1 MYVSWMEFV
10 NARHFVS
17 YGCGGVIL
25 SFCQPIRAI
34 SLLKSPHRMC
44 LWFGCVV
51 IFSVMFCFII
61 GMYLMSSGCVGMFM
75 CIISHGCN
83 G

>member
-34 SLLKSPHRMC
+34 SLLKSPHRIC
-44 LWFGCVV
+44 IWFGWSMDCC
-51 IFSVMFCFII
+51 VMFCLIS
-61 GMYLMSSGCVGMFM
+61 GMDPMSSSCDGM
-75 CIISHGCN
+75 
-83 G
+83 